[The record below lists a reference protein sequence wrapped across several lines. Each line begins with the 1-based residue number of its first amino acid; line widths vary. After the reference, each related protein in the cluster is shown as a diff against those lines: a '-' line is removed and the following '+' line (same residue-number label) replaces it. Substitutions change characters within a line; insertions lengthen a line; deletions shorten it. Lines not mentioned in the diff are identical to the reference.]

1 MVGDEYRKEERGQ
14 GFIFDAIVGG
24 AVLIAAI
31 TLTIYTV
38 GLPPAEV
45 TSPSEATL
53 ESEVK
58 KDMNAVLESSE
69 QDGSLKTTVLS
80 WKNNTKTRNRTRA
93 DGYSIGSTQNATG
106 YAIVPKNSFGERI
119 DSVAAKHSVDYRVIA
134 IPHSNASN
142 PGGRGEA
149 VTILSQTTGGVTSS
163 YAVSKTIQ
171 LHDRDTIRPLPSA
184 HDSYSVPVVSGAS
197 GKTQLQNLP
206 ANATYPIPEGKNSL
220 VGSRTYNRVDV
231 KVVIYEQ

>member
-38 GLPPAEV
+38 GVPPAEV

-80 WKNNTKTRNRTRA
+80 WKNNTGARV

-106 YAIVPKNSFGERI
+106 YAILPKNSFGERI
-119 DSVAAKHSVDYRVIA
+119 DSVAAKHNVDYRVIA

-171 LHDRDTIRPLPSA
+171 LHDRDTIRSLPSA

-197 GKTQLQNLP
+197 GETQLQNLP
-206 ANATYPIPEGKNSL
+206 ADATYPIPEGEDSL